1 MLSLFKKDPTK
12 KLQKSYEATLEKAM
26 LAQRSGD
33 IKTYSQLT
41 AKAEQTRA
49 QIEAMQAM
57 QHGKNAKEQ

>member
-33 IKTYSQLT
+33 IRTYSQLT
-41 AKAEQTRA
+41 AEAEQTLA
-49 QIEAMQAM
+49 QIEAMQR
-57 QHGKNAKEQ
+57 GKNSKKQ